1 MSAMGNPKRGL
12 GDRRQIRLIGS
23 RAFIT
28 PTFDGYLL
36 ITPEPQLNELPPV

>member
-1 MSAMGNPKRGL
+1 MSAMGNPETRL
-12 GDRRQIRLIGS
+12 RDRRQNRLIGS

-36 ITPEPQLNELPPV
+36 IHLRAPA